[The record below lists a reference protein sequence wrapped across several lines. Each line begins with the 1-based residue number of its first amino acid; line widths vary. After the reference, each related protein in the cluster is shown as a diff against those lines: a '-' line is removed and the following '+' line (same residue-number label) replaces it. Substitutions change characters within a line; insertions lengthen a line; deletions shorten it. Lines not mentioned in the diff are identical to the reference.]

1 MLDRFTE
8 IQQRSLEQRG
18 LQQREQQERHQLERQ
33 RYDSLK
39 MLQDQELPI
48 PNNALSYQNQG
59 RMRYQIGLLLD
70 SQEQEVI
77 LAQKN
82 HVLSQQALR
91 AQFAKVKGLEVL
103 AQRRAREKA
112 VLVRR
117 LEQRQTDDWLNRGR
131 NR

>member
-8 IQQRSLEQRG
+8 MQQRFLEQRG
-18 LQQREQQERHQLERQ
+18 QQQREQQERHQLERR

-39 MLQDQELPI
+39 MLQDQAP
-48 PNNALSYQNQG
+48 PAANNALSYQNQG

-103 AQRRAREKA
+103 AQRRTREKA
-112 VLVRR
+112 LLARR
-117 LEQRQTDDWLNRGR
+117 LEQRQADDWLNRDR
-131 NR
+131 SR